1 MEILF
6 AYLKEQYDYIVID
19 SAPIG
24 LVSDSFA
31 LSKYTDTVMYIVR
44 QRYTFKKQI
53 EFVNDLYKEGKL
65 ANMAIVVNDV
75 NLAGRYGYY
84 GYGYGY
90 GYGYMYRYGLGY
102 GYSRY
107 IYGGK
112 KKDPYF
118 DANKRGYFDDTVKLS
133 WWQKLFGK

>member
-1 MEILF
+1 MESF
-6 AYLKEQYDYIVID
+6 FKQLKENYDYIVID
-19 SAPIG
+19 SAPVG

-31 LSKYTDTVMYIVR
+31 LSNYSDAVMFIVR
-44 QRYTFKKQI
+44 QRYTFKKQL
-53 EFVNDLYKEGKL
+53 EFINDLHADEKL
-65 ANMAIVVNDV
+65 ENMAIIVNDV

-102 GYSRY
+102 GYNRY

-118 DANKRGYFDDTVKLS
+118 DVNKKGYFDDHVKLS
-133 WWQKLFGK
+133 WWQKVFKR